1 MSRFYRRFFIF
12 NFTSKLNDMLSKSL
26 SLHQMN
32 QIIRGIGLFAVISL
46 LCLNSAQAQLNPL
59 AAQYFQNLYLASPA
73 LAGSASG
80 MRFNVA
86 SRSQLTALA
95 GKPLNTSFTL
105 DYGINKVG
113 LGLNYY
119 QDVAGL
125 LSRSKVLVSYAY
137 HIPLNYNN
145 SKLHFGF
152 SFGIQNENLNTSAI
166 EGSATDPFP
175 FQYNGRAMIMNGDF
189 GMAFTSEKLSIE
201 ASVINLNRQTMIEN
215 QNSADYSTFYAAL
228 SYVMESREWQ
238 YRPKLVYRGVRNYK
252 DLFDIG
258 LQVKPLNRQLAF
270 MGVYHSYRSFSLG
283 LNYQVSRS
291 VELMG
296 VYNTA
301 TTAIRNYANGAFE
314 IGLHFDFNKPE
325 YY

>member
-1 MSRFYRRFFIF
+1 MPRFYRRFFIF
-12 NFTSKLNDMLSKSL
+12 NFTSKLNDMLSKSM

-32 QIIRGIGLFAVISL
+32 QRIRGISLFAVISL
-46 LCLNSAQAQLNPL
+46 LCLNFAQAQLNPL

-73 LAGSASG
+73 LAGATSG
-80 MRFNVA
+80 IHFNAA

-125 LSRSKVLVSYAY
+125 LSRSKAVISYAY
-137 HIPLNYNN
+137 HMPLNYDN
-145 SKLHFGF
+145 SRLHFGL
-152 SFGIQNENLNTSAI
+152 SFGLQNENLNSTAAV
-166 EGSATDPFP
+166 GSATDPILFT
-175 FQYNGRAMIMNGDF
+175 YNNRDVIMNGDF
-189 GMAFTSEKLSIE
+189 GIAFTSEKLSIE
-201 ASVINLNRQTMIEN
+201 ASLINLNRQTMVEN
-215 QNSADYSTFYAAL
+215 QNSADYATFYAAM
-228 SYVMESREWQ
+228 SYAIESREWQ

-291 VELMG
+291 VQLLG

-314 IGLHFDFNKPE
+314 IGLHFDLNKPE